1 MKIKVCIV
9 EDNKRLRDSLSDLL
23 KMSEGFELA
32 ALFPNANNI
41 VNDISNLNCDIVLMD
56 IQMPGTDGITAV
68 KLLKAKFP
76 EIKIIIQT
84 VFEDDDKIF
93 NAICSGAS
101 GYILKKSSPQEYLQA
116 IKEAY
121 EGGAPITGSIAT
133 KVLSMFRNV
142 QNTND
147 TPTAQLSD
155 REKEILGYLVKG
167 LSYKMIADKCNITYD
182 TVRFHMKN
190 IYSKLHVESMT
201 EAVAMAI
208 QKKII

>member
-1 MKIKVCIV
+1 MAIKVVIV
-9 EDNKRLRDSLSDLL
+9 DDNKRLRESLAALMI
-23 KMSEGFELA
+23 MSEGFEVVGT
-32 ALFPNANNI
+32 FTNANTI
-41 VNDISNLNCDIVLMD
+41 VQDLTGLDCDVVLMD
-56 IQMPGTDGITAV
+56 IQMPGTDGISAV
-68 KLLKAKFP
+68 KTLKRQFP
-76 EIKIIIQT
+76 ELKIIIQT

-101 GYILKKSSPQEYLQA
+101 GYILKKSTAQEYLQA

-121 EGGAPITGSIAT
+121 AGGAPITGSIANR
-133 KVLSMFRNV
+133 VLNMFRSFHVNQPEAV
-142 QNTND
+142 PD
-147 TPTAQLSD
+147 LSE
-155 REKEILGYLVKG
+155 REKEVLSHLVKG

-190 IYSKLHVESMT
+190 IYAKLHVESMT

>member
-23 KMSEGFELA
+23 SMSEGFELA

-41 VNDISNLNCDIVLMD
+41 VNDISELHCDIVLMD

-76 EIKIIIQT
+76 DIKIIIQT

-101 GYILKKSSPQEYLQA
+101 GYILKKSSPSEYLQA

-133 KVLSMFRNV
+133 KVLAMFRKV
-142 QNTND
+142 QNVNE
-147 TPTAQLSD
+147 TPTVQLSD
-155 REKEILGYLVKG
+155 REKEILGHLVKG

-190 IYSKLHVESMT
+190 IYGKLHVESMT

>member
-23 KMSEGFELA
+23 KMSEGFELV
-32 ALFPNANNI
+32 ALFSDANNI
-41 VNDISNLNCDIVLMD
+41 VNDVSNLNCDIVLMD
-56 IQMPGTDGITAV
+56 IQMPGRDGITAV

-76 EIKIIIQT
+76 DIKIIIQT

-121 EGGAPITGSIAT
+121 EGGAPITGSIAA
-133 KVLSMFRNV
+133 KVLTMFRSV
-142 QNTND
+142 QNTNE
-147 TPTAQLSD
+147 TSSAQLSD
-155 REKEILGYLVKG
+155 REKEILGHLVKG
-167 LSYKMIADKCNITYD
+167 LSYKMIADKCSITYD

>member
-23 KMSEGFELA
+23 TMSEGFELA
-32 ALFPNANNI
+32 ALFSDANNI
-41 VNDISNLNCDIVLMD
+41 VNDVSDLNCDIVLMD

-76 EIKIIIQT
+76 DIKIIIQT

-121 EGGAPITGSIAT
+121 EGGAPITGSIAA
-133 KVLSMFRNV
+133 KVLTMFRSV
-142 QNTND
+142 QGTSE
-147 TPTAQLSD
+147 TPVVQLSD

-167 LSYKMIADKCNITYD
+167 LSYKMIADKCSITYD